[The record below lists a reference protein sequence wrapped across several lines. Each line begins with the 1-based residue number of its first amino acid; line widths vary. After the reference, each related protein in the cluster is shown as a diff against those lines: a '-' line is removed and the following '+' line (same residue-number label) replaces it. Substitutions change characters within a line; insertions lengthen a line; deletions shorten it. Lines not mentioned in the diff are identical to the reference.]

1 VSDTL
6 TTKRGFCEDIEEA
19 TIANNDF
26 RRVLYTGEHLQ
37 LVLMSL
43 APGEEIGGETHEDRD
58 QFFRFEEGEG
68 VVVIDGIENEV
79 EDNFAVIVP
88 AGACHNVK
96 NTGEEPLQF
105 YSLYGPPEHKDKTIH
120 KTKDQAQA
128 DEENDH
134 WDGETT
140 E

>member
-1 VSDTL
+1 MSDT
-6 TTKRGFCEDIEEA
+6 TTIKRGYCDDIEEA

-43 APGEEIGGETHEDRD
+43 APGEEIGEETHEDRD

-68 VVVIDGIENEV
+68 VVVIDGVENKV
-79 EDNFAVIVP
+79 ADDFAVIVP

-105 YSLYGPPEHKDKTIH
+105 YSIYGPPEHKDKVVH
-120 KTKDQAQA
+120 KTKAQA
-128 DEENDH
+128 EADHDNDEWN
-134 WDGETT
+134 GETT